1 MPTQRTA
8 IFERAVCI
16 VTLQCILLI
25 CVRFSISES
34 VTIGLMAPYNISSNS
49 SVVSAEY
56 YISAALLAKEKVLS
70 SQLLPGRSF
79 DFVWNATTCN
89 EATSLQVFASQWK
102 SGVKAFIGP
111 GCSCETQARV
121 ASALNVPLISQL
133 CTNDVLS
140 DKKDF
145 STFARTIPANSRL
158 APPLLKLLQLYDW
171 AWIGLV
177 VEDSPEWRQRAQAM
191 HTYLTLHG
199 VTVAVQKTIQSASL
213 YTTANDG
220 AGFEKVL
227 RSMRDDVRIFVFAMD
242 YRLGR
247 EGVAYAK
254 RLGLRITDYAFI
266 LFALDH
272 GTVWNNVASPRKWFC
287 GEYPGDTQGQS
298 FASVMEAVLLVS
310 VNPNRTSQYDQF
322 VASLKSRSN
331 EAPFYST
338 VYEGAGWSKEPPI
351 QGAYLYDAIVQ
362 FAIAVNRSL
371 ASGASISDGKL
382 VMSKLHNTSYT
393 SITGY
398 DRYIDSN
405 GDVDFDLVLMDYRQ
419 TPTESFIVI
428 GRFGVNSRG
437 DHVIKMN
444 GTVRWPGNQPP
455 KDRRK
460 RGKNITIALLVPYN
474 MTGGYDAASGAA
486 GKFHAAAIS
495 VTVDRINNESKLLP
509 GHHLSFVWSDTR
521 CDEQRSIDQML
532 EFIEKRVD
540 VIMGLACQCSIQA
553 RIAAAVN
560 LPLISHLCKDEKVSN
575 KALYPTFARTIPA
588 DGAIGPSVQ
597 ALLDFFGWNTVGI
610 IVENSQ
616 TFKSRGVFL
625 EKFLMQ
631 KGKNVTFRGD
641 APMSVMYVPRKFE
654 TQMKNTLM
662 EAQRKARGK
671 KCNNL
676 TWGGGGGYGEYLSS
690 GTLKVKAGAEGGG
703 RR

>member
-121 ASALNVPLISQL
+121 ASALNVPLISQKTYLCGIEFGCVSRNSANAIETKTL

-242 YRLGR
+242 YRIGR

-272 GTVWNNVASPRKWFC
+272 GTVWNNVASPRKWFY

-338 VYEGAGWSKEPPI
+338 VYEGAGWSKEVRILEGDPI
-351 QGAYLYDAIVQ
+351 
-362 FAIAVNRSL
+362 
-371 ASGASISDGKL
+371 
-382 VMSKLHNTSYT
+382 
-393 SITGY
+393 
-398 DRYIDSN
+398 
-405 GDVDFDLVLMDYRQ
+405 
-419 TPTESFIVI
+419 
-428 GRFGVNSRG
+428 
-437 DHVIKMN
+437 
-444 GTVRWPGNQPP
+444 
-455 KDRRK
+455 
-460 RGKNITIALLVPYN
+460 
-474 MTGGYDAASGAA
+474 
-486 GKFHAAAIS
+486 
-495 VTVDRINNESKLLP
+495 
-509 GHHLSFVWSDTR
+509 
-521 CDEQRSIDQML
+521 
-532 EFIEKRVD
+532 
-540 VIMGLACQCSIQA
+540 
-553 RIAAAVN
+553 
-560 LPLISHLCKDEKVSN
+560 
-575 KALYPTFARTIPA
+575 
-588 DGAIGPSVQ
+588 
-597 ALLDFFGWNTVGI
+597 FF
-610 IVENSQ
+610 
-616 TFKSRGVFL
+616 
-625 EKFLMQ
+625 
-631 KGKNVTFRGD
+631 
-641 APMSVMYVPRKFE
+641 
-654 TQMKNTLM
+654 
-662 EAQRKARGK
+662 
-671 KCNNL
+671 
-676 TWGGGGGYGEYLSS
+676 
-690 GTLKVKAGAEGGG
+690 
-703 RR
+703 